1 MEVIWNRHTTVL
13 VEGEAEAEAVAA
25 AAVVADATT
34 GKRSTQLFEEE
45 EFTQEIANV

>member
-1 MEVIWNRHTTVL
+1 MGVIWNRHTTVL
-13 VEGEAEAEAVAA
+13 VEAEAVVAA